1 MYVNLVNIAFY
12 ITFSRFKLTPQSA
25 NPNTF
30 TQNLT
35 KVQIIKDLVKIS
47 DLNIYK
53 IFHPYTLSLPTA
65 TILSKRLVCLL
76 ESC

>member
-1 MYVNLVNIAFY
+1 MYVNLVIFFFLYHFFCFILAP
-12 ITFSRFKLTPQSA
+12 TST
-25 NPNTF
+25 NPNLF

-53 IFHPYTLSLPTA
+53 IFHPRTLSLPTA